1 MRLSDPKVLES
12 SLLYKG
18 LTPIEIDLVQ
28 RAAKVINVK
37 EKEFFFF
44 QGDTAD
50 RLYILA
56 SGKVKLTQVTPDGQQ
71 IIFTLAGIGMLFGAI
86 AMVEG
91 AEYPVSAEAMQDSR
105 AWSWSHVQIM
115 EFVKQMPALA
125 LNAVKLMAQQVQE
138 FQARYR
144 ELATE
149 RVERRL
155 ARALL
160 RMAAQAGKKTP
171 QGVLIDMRL
180 TRQDLAEMTG
190 ATLFTVSRII
200 SQWEAHGL
208 VIGGRERVTIVFPH
222 GLVQIAEDLPGR
234 SEDRSLEH
242 D

>member
-12 SLLYKG
+12 SLLYRG
-18 LTPIEIDLVQ
+18 LTPVEIDLVQ
-28 RAAKVINVK
+28 RAAKIVEVK

-50 RLYILA
+50 CLYILA
-56 SGKVKLTQVTPDGQQ
+56 SGKVKLTQVTSDGQQ
-71 IIFTLAGIGMLFGAI
+71 IIFTLVGIGMLFGAI

-91 AEYPVSAEAMQDSR
+91 SEYPVSAEAMQDSW
-105 AWSWSHVQIM
+105 AWSWSHAQIM

-125 LNAVKLMAQQVQE
+125 LNAVKLMAQQIQE

-160 RMAAQAGKKTP
+160 RMAAQAGKKNP
-171 QGVLIDMRL
+171 QGVFIDMRL

-200 SQWEAHGL
+200 SQWEARGL
-208 VIGGRERVTIVFPH
+208 VIGGRERIIIVFPH

-234 SEDRSLEH
+234 PEDRSL
-242 D
+242 